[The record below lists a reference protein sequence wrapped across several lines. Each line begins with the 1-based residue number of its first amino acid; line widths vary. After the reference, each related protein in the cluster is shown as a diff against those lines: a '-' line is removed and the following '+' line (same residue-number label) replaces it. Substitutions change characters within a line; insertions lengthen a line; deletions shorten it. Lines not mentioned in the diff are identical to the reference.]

1 MEKAKK
7 EANQLLED
15 SKQEIDLVVEDLK
28 KTSCIKTTCCY

>member
-28 KTSCIKTTCCY
+28 TSCIKTTCCY